1 MLVYASYRLLFFLA
15 STTFWSFF
23 HLRRRTPLQRMPGEE
38 AGATSVCCN
47 IDHVP
52 LSLLSSI
59 ACCMIQMEANW
70 LLHSG
75 FPEME
80 SHICLRVKRTGLCL
94 GAFNPSNSFLLGAGV
109 VFASAILWH
118 ISRCFNLDGSVYD
131 SRSIFPFYPT
141 SSGDADGKLSMTIK
155 MFALY
160 IRRNDFTLSTY
171 VLHDASLSITS
182 FPFPA
187 LDFIFLRPSFLS
199 FYLVNL
205 ETWLN
210 RTSTSS
216 GQTN

>member
-1 MLVYASYRLLFFLA
+1 MCHYHCLV
-15 STTFWSFF
+15 
-23 HLRRRTPLQRMPGEE
+23 
-38 AGATSVCCN
+38 
-47 IDHVP
+47 
-52 LSLLSSI
+52 
-59 ACCMIQMEANW
+59 
-70 LLHSG
+70 LLHVAWYRWRQTG
-75 FPEME
+75 FYTLAFLKW
-80 SHICLRVKRTGLCL
+80 SLRVKRTGLCL

-109 VFASAILWH
+109 VFASALPWH
-118 ISRCFNLDGSVYD
+118 ISRCFHLDGSVYD
-131 SRSIFPFYPT
+131 FRSIFPFYPT

-171 VLHDASLSITS
+171 VLRDASLSITS

-187 LDFIFLRPSFLS
+187 LDFIYLRPSFLS

-210 RTSTSS
+210 GTSTSS